1 MKKLFKAVFISALVL
16 TSASLNA
23 QSINVGYVSTTPTV
37 KIGDGDVEPG
47 DAIKGIT
54 AGFGYDINILNG
66 LGISTGLNY
75 TYAWDK
81 EKTTESLPFVGD
93 FSFTAKSVD
102 HYIDVPVRLSYTLSF
117 SDDFKVFG
125 FAGPKFVYAVAGKT
139 TFSASSD
146 LTGDID
152 LSEYME
158 DFNHYDKEMETSRFD
173 IKAGL
178 GAGVQFNNIVLKA
191 GYDWG
196 LLNQYTG
203 DFDLT
208 AKSNQFYVTLGWA
221 F

>member
-1 MKKLFKAVFISALVL
+1 MKKIFKAVFISALVL

-23 QSINVGYVSTTPTV
+23 QSINVGYVNTTPTT
-37 KIGDGDVEPG
+37 KIGDRDAKAG
-47 DAIKGIT
+47 DAINGIT

-66 LGISTGLNY
+66 LGIATGLNY

-81 EKTTESLPFVGD
+81 QEQSISLPIVG
-93 FSFTAKSVD
+93 SASISAKSVD
-102 HYIDVPVRLSYTLSF
+102 HYLDVPIRLAYTLSF
-117 SDDFKVFG
+117 SDDFKLFG

-146 LTGDID
+146 ITGDLSDYLDDAKHYEKDSD
-152 LSEYME
+152 L
-158 DFNHYDKEMETSRFD
+158 SRFD

-178 GAGVQFNNIVLKA
+178 GAGIQFNNIILKA

-203 DFDLT
+203 DADYT
-208 AKSNQFYVTLGWA
+208 SKSNQFYVTLGWA
-221 F
+221 L